1 MPRQARIGT
10 LGALHHIVIRG
21 MVGKNI
27 FRNDKDRDDFIERL
41 GNIVAAT
48 STPCYAFALMSK
60 HVHLLLRSGSV
71 PGG

>member
-1 MPRQARIGT
+1 MPRQARIDKP
-10 LGALHHIVIRG
+10 GALHHIMIRG
-21 MVGKNI
+21 MEGKSI
-27 FRNDKDRDDFIERL
+27 FRNDKDRDDFIERP

>member
-10 LGALHHIVIRG
+10 PGALHHMVIRG
-21 MVGKNI
+21 MEEKNI

-41 GNIVAAT
+41 GNIVTAT
-48 STPCYAFALMSK
+48 STSCYAFALMSK
-60 HVHLLLRSGSV
+60 HVHLLLRTGSV

>member
-10 LGALHHIVIRG
+10 PGAMHHIVIIG
-21 MVGKNI
+21 MEGKNI

-48 STPCYAFALMSK
+48 STP
-60 HVHLLLRSGSV
+60 
-71 PGG
+71 